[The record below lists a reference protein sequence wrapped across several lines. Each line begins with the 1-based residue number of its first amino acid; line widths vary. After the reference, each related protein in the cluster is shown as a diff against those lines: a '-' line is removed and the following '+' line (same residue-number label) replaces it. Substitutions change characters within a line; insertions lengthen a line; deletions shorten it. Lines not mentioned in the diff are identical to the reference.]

1 VAELGFGV
9 NSTVW
14 LCRDLRQGFELH
26 LQLVKIFSNIL
37 IGNEAFGMPA
47 LNANLSPPP
56 PPSTAI
62 STVITLINGPI
73 LVAAVV
79 EKVMLHINFDKNLRL
94 TILDLS
100 ANSIRRRR
108 ALPSVYCW
116 PVQVVI
122 CLQ

>member
-1 VAELGFGV
+1 MKYSGLETRLVAELGFGV

-56 PPSTAI
+56 PPI
-62 STVITLINGPI
+62 HCH
-73 LVAAVV
+73 
-79 EKVMLHINFDKNLRL
+79 LHGYHPNKW
-94 TILDLS
+94 
-100 ANSIRRRR
+100 ANIGRSRSREGN
-108 ALPSVYCW
+108 ASYKL
-116 PVQVVI
+116 
-122 CLQ
+122 

>member
-1 VAELGFGV
+1 MAELGFGV

-26 LQLVKIFSNIL
+26 LQLVKILSNIL

-47 LNANLSPPP
+47 LNSNLST

-62 STVITLINGPI
+62 STVIAPINGLI

-100 ANSIRRRR
+100 ANSIQRRR
-108 ALPSVYCW
+108 ALPSVHCW